1 MSGSPTA
8 VSIRPSARR
17 KLAVAAAL
25 AVVLVA
31 IGLSLTLHR
40 ASPSSQVPH
49 AATAGTSGSYGA
61 TPPSQASAGD
71 ALANASLV
79 GSETI
84 GGYFPPPSQASAG
97 DALANASLVGSE
109 TIGDYF
115 PPPSQSP
122 AGDALANASLV
133 GSEMIGDYVPTTLR
147 GGPVFGPGSD
157 SDAGRSDRPAA
168 RCSGSHCGG
177 EPGGAP

>member
-61 TPPSQASAGD
+61 T
-71 ALANASLV
+71 
-79 GSETI
+79 
-84 GGYFPPPSQASAG
+84 PPSQASAG